1 MIGGINGKNPNGE
14 GRMSADEVGV
24 LFKKLDKT
32 NEELHEMDKRM
43 TVLEKSSADHDE
55 QFRAMNVLISENHA
69 KITNLLES
77 IAATVNELSN
87 DYQQRVGVKNF
98 LIKWAIP
105 TASLAVAFAAIYYT
119 IE

>member
-1 MIGGINGKNPNGE
+1 VSEGE
-14 GRMSADEVGV
+14 IQV
-24 LFKKLDKT
+24 LYRKMDRT

-55 QFRAMNVLISENHA
+55 QFRSMNILISQNHA
-69 KITNLLES
+69 KITNLLEG

-98 LIKWAIP
+98 VIKWAIP
-105 TASLAVAFAAIYYT
+105 VASVVVAVAAIYNSAPK
-119 IE
+119 